1 MNNDVT
7 LGPIPYNFHQLVLIS
22 IVKYSDIFAN
32 YVETQDLDFDN
43 HLECILNEQI
53 ICRVLYLYL
62 FTFPCCWWQA
72 EKTITSQ
79 KLTAGPFQRVI
90 IDVFKMKINVIN

>member
-53 ICRVLYLYL
+53 ICGILYLYL
-62 FTFPCCWWQA
+62 YLPSPVAGGRLKNNNFT
-72 EKTITSQ
+72 KTDSWTFS
-79 KLTAGPFQRVI
+79 KSY
-90 IDVFKMKINVIN
+90 N